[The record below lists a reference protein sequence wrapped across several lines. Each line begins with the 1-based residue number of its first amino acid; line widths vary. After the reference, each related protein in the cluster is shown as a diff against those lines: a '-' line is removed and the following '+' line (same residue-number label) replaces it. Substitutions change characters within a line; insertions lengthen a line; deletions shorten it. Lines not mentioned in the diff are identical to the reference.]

1 MPKGR
6 PVKPIRLSKAQEE
19 KLRLIERRPSSQQSL
34 ALRAKVILECAQ
46 GKSNLE
52 VAKELG
58 VCQHMVG
65 NGGGALLS
73 SPWKAWSMRPAVERP
88 ERSPMRK

>member
-1 MPKGR
+1 MNGSDRGMPKGR
-6 PVKPIRLSKAQEE
+6 PVKAIELNKEQEE
-19 KLRLIERRPSSQQSL
+19 KLLIERRPSSLQSL
-34 ALRAKVILECAQ
+34 ALRARVILECAR

-65 NGGGALLS
+65 KWRRRFIEHSLEG
-73 SPWKAWSMRPAVERP
+73 SP
-88 ERSPMRK
+88 

>member
-1 MPKGR
+1 MAKGR
-6 PVKPIRLSKAQEE
+6 PVKPIRLSKEQEE

-34 ALRAKVILECAQ
+34 ALRAKVIMECAQ

-65 NGGGALLS
+65 KWEAALY
-73 SPWKAWSMRPAVERP
+73 
-88 ERSPMRK
+88 

>member
-6 PVKPIRLSKAQEE
+6 PVKAIELNKEQEE
-19 KLRLIERRPSSQQSL
+19 KLRLIERRPSSLQSL
-34 ALRAKVILECAQ
+34 ALRARVILECAR

-58 VCQHMVG
+58 STWWEK
-65 NGGGALLS
+65 GGGALLS
-73 SPWKAWSMRPAVERP
+73 TPWRA
-88 ERSPMRK
+88 